1 MMDREEIESKA
12 REVYPEDIT
21 RIPQDPYPPMEIDN
35 NAHKREGYINALTEI
50 ESLPKIHGWVA
61 RDKWNYLSF
70 FTGSKP
76 YETVDGLWATID
88 GDAIELDENLFP
100 EQFCTCEPAEVELLI
115 RKL

>member
-1 MMDREEIESKA
+1 MMDREEIEKKA
-12 REVYPEDIT
+12 CT
-21 RIPQDPYPPMEIDN
+21 AYPPDWKKLCGDGEVDAN
-35 NAHKREGYINALTEI
+35 GERRAGYIKAITEI

-61 RDKWNYLSF
+61 RDKWNNLAF

-76 YETVDGLWATID
+76 YETAKGLWATID
-88 GDAIELDENLFP
+88 GEAIEIDENLFR